1 MLAINIVKLLYK
13 KEMFI
18 IINAL
23 NSKMDKKFDNNFKK
37 YNEGIND
44 SNIIIKTIE
53 PIILNRID

>member
-1 MLAINIVKLLYK
+1 
-13 KEMFI
+13 
-18 IINAL
+18 
-23 NSKMDKKFDNNFKK
+23 MDKKFDNNFKK